1 MELRVLKYFIKIAEE
16 ENMTKAAQK
25 LHVSQPSKQMKE
37 LENEIGHLLFVRNKQ
52 RMVLTEKG
60 MLLKKR
66 AESILML
73 VDKTVDELNNDEL
86 LVGNIYIGTGQTD
99 NLDEK
104 FNKIVLYSMFPH
116 LENKTNTIKK
126 LIQNNLL
133 EGGKLII
140 AHSDSREYLN
150 NMHKNKDKI
159 VSESRLIDINDQ
171 KKIFEDVGLKV
182 EAAFEDDN
190 IYYIV
195 LKK

>member
-1 MELRVLKYFIKIAEE
+1 MNQVNFFNSIAKDWDNIIKVDETKINYLLSQIDIKEDDYILDVGTGTGVLIPFLAKLSPKGSIKAVDISCNMLDIA
-16 ENMTKAAQK
+16 
-25 LHVSQPSKQMKE
+25 
-37 LENEIGHLLFVRNKQ
+37 RNKFDDINNIEF
-52 RMVLTEKG
+52 T
-60 MLLKKR
+60 LLNV
-66 AESILML
+66 E
-73 VDKTVDELNNDEL
+73 
-86 LVGNIYIGTGQTD
+86 TD

-104 FNKIVLYSMFPH
+104 FNKIILYSMFPH

>member
-1 MELRVLKYFIKIAEE
+1 MSI
-16 ENMTKAAQK
+16 
-25 LHVSQPSKQMKE
+25 S
-37 LENEIGHLLFVRNKQ
+37 
-52 RMVLTEKG
+52 LTNTCE
-60 MLLKKR
+60 
-66 AESILML
+66 
-73 VDKTVDELNNDEL
+73 
-86 LVGNIYIGTGQTD
+86 
-99 NLDEK
+99 
-104 FNKIVLYSMFPH
+104 